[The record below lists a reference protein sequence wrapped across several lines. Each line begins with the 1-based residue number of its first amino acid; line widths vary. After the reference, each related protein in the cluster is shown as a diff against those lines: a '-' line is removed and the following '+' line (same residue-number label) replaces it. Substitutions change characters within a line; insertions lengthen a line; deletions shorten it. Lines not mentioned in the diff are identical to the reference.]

1 MTEEKIEKETI
12 NPVTAPKIPEVK
24 EKIVVGPPHGGLP
37 KRTLKE
43 LQSMDIHLSDVF
55 SVRNFSLNLT
65 WEKLIRLINFN
76 AEKKVLSWNHTF
88 EETIELISIFLM

>member
-1 MTEEKIEKETI
+1 MGE
-12 NPVTAPKIPEVK
+12 EVK
-24 EKIVVGPPHGGLP
+24 AVKMEEPKKEIVIGPIKGGLP

-43 LQSMDIHLSDVF
+43 LQSLDIHLNDVF

-76 AEKKVLSWNHTF
+76 ADKKVLTWNHTF
-88 EETIELISIFLM
+88 EETVELIGIFLM